1 MLSYLQFY
9 GDNIDKFFA
18 MLHVR
23 RVIVGIFAP
32 TMQQDIEQDGMQVQE
47 EEAVVRT
54 HNVEHFVFE

>member
-1 MLSYLQFY
+1 MVM
-9 GDNIDKFFA
+9 DT
-18 MLHVR
+18 MLHVL

-54 HNVEHFVFE
+54 HNAEHSVFE